1 MLEAQDAG
9 RFDAGRACIPEE
21 QVKNSRAHAL
31 YDQMQIE
38 VLIDLLVCPVEREGK
53 DMLEVLPKIAKTQ
66 ASYATNK
73 VLVLPMNL
81 TISVSYR
88 CNSRCKTCNVWQRP
102 NDDFTIEEYEKTF
115 ESIGRDAYWFTFSGG
130 EPTLRKDLPEMVEAA
145 YRHCRPGIINI
156 PTNGIQDKIIPARIE
171 RVLQAA
177 PTSEVIINLS
187 LDGVGEK
194 HDIVRGVK
202 GNFERAMRTYAGLKA
217 LKAHYK
223 NFTLGV
229 HTVISNF
236 NVDEFEHIYAFVRD
250 ELKPDSFISEI
261 AEERVELDTVGM
273 GITPPIQKYQPVIE
287 RLQEGIRKA
296 EFSGVSRI
304 TQAFRDRYYDIVK
317 RTLVEH
323 RQVIP
328 CLAGVASAQ
337 IAPNGDVWTCCI
349 RAESVGNLREHGYD
363 FRSVWTTAHAD
374 ELRRSIKAGEC
385 YCPLANASYTNMLCH
400 TPTLTSVALDVAKGS
415 VTSALSSKTSGTS
428 ARLRSLPVINAA
440 DEARLSNG
448 HTNGH
453 KANTEV
459 EAKV

>member
-1 MLEAQDAG
+1 
-9 RFDAGRACIPEE
+9 
-21 QVKNSRAHAL
+21 
-31 YDQMQIE
+31 
-38 VLIDLLVCPVEREGK
+38 
-53 DMLEVLPKIAKTQ
+53 MLEVLPKIAQMQ
-66 ASYATNK
+66 ASYALGK
-73 VLVLPMNL
+73 PLALPLNL

-102 NDDFTIEEYEKTF
+102 NDDFTIEEYDKTF
-115 ESIGRDAYWFTFSGG
+115 ASIGRAAYWFTFSGG
-130 EPTLRKDLPEMVEAA
+130 EPTLRKDLPEMVESA

-177 PTSEVIINLS
+177 PTSDVIVNLS

-202 GNFERAMRTYAGLKA
+202 GNFVRAMRTYAGLKA
-217 LKAHYK
+217 LKGRYK

-236 NVDEFEHIYAFVRD
+236 NIDEFENIYSFVRD
-250 ELKPDSFISEI
+250 ELQPDSFISEI

-287 RLQEGIRKA
+287 RLQDGIRKA
-296 EFSGVSRI
+296 EFNGVSRI

-317 RTLVEH
+317 RTLVEQ
-323 RQVIP
+323 RQIIP

-349 RAESVGNLREHGYD
+349 RAESVGNLREHDYD
-363 FRSVWTTAHAD
+363 FGSTWRTAKAD

-400 TPTLTSVALDVAKGS
+400 TPTLASVALEVGKGTAFSMFTANHQGKSAK
-415 VTSALSSKTSGTS
+415 
-428 ARLRSLPVINAA
+428 LRSLPVINAA
-440 DEARLSNG
+440 DEA
-448 HTNGH
+448 HAAQDE
-453 KANTEV
+453 KKEEI
-459 EAKV
+459 EAII

>member
-1 MLEAQDAG
+1 
-9 RFDAGRACIPEE
+9 
-21 QVKNSRAHAL
+21 
-31 YDQMQIE
+31 
-38 VLIDLLVCPVEREGK
+38 
-53 DMLEVLPKIAKTQ
+53 MLEVLPKIAKMQ
-66 ASYATNK
+66 ASYALGK
-73 VLVLPMNL
+73 PLALPMNL

-102 NDDFTIEEYEKTF
+102 NDDFTLEEYDQTF
-115 ESIGRDAYWFTFSGG
+115 ASIGRDAYWFTFSGG

-187 LDGVGEK
+187 LDGVGAK

-202 GNFERAMRTYAGLKA
+202 GNFERAMRTYAGLKV
-217 LKAHYK
+217 LKGRYK

-287 RLQEGIRKA
+287 RLQAGIRNA
-296 EFSGVSRI
+296 EFNGVSRI

-317 RTLVEH
+317 RTLVEK

-349 RAESVGNLREHGYD
+349 RAESVGNLREHNYD

-374 ELRRSIKAGEC
+374 ELRASIKAGEC

-400 TPTLTSVALDVAKGS
+400 TPTLSRVALEVARGS
-415 VTSALSSKTSGTS
+415 VTSALSAKTQGQS

-440 DEARLSNG
+440 DEALLSHG
-448 HTNGH
+448 QRTGTSTRSHTSNGH
-453 KANTEV
+453 KADTQIEINV
-459 EAKV
+459 

>member
-1 MLEAQDAG
+1 
-9 RFDAGRACIPEE
+9 
-21 QVKNSRAHAL
+21 
-31 YDQMQIE
+31 
-38 VLIDLLVCPVEREGK
+38 
-53 DMLEVLPKIAKTQ
+53 
-66 ASYATNK
+66 
-73 VLVLPMNL
+73 
-81 TISVSYR
+81 
-88 CNSRCKTCNVWQRP
+88 
-102 NDDFTIEEYEKTF
+102 
-115 ESIGRDAYWFTFSGG
+115 
-130 EPTLRKDLPEMVEAA
+130 MVEAA

-156 PTNGIQDKIIPARIE
+156 PTNGIQDKVIPGRIE

-177 PTSEVIINLS
+177 PASEVIVNLS

-194 HDIVRGVK
+194 HDIARGVK

-217 LKAHYK
+217 LKGHYK

-296 EFSGVSRI
+296 EFNGVSRI

-317 RTLVEH
+317 RTLVEK
-323 RQVIP
+323 RQIIP
-328 CLAGVASAQ
+328 CLAGIASAQ
-337 IAPNGDVWTCCI
+337 IALNGDVWTCCI
-349 RAESVGNLREHGYD
+349 RAESVGNLREHKYD
-363 FRSVWTTAHAD
+363 FKATWNTVKAN

-400 TPTLTSVALDVAKGS
+400 VPTLASVAVDVTRGTVAAAIPTRNGGK
-415 VTSALSSKTSGTS
+415 SATTKL
-428 ARLRSLPVINAA
+428 
-440 DEARLSNG
+440 
-448 HTNGH
+448 TN
-453 KANTEV
+453 V
-459 EAKV
+459 RR

>member
-1 MLEAQDAG
+1 
-9 RFDAGRACIPEE
+9 
-21 QVKNSRAHAL
+21 
-31 YDQMQIE
+31 
-38 VLIDLLVCPVEREGK
+38 
-53 DMLEVLPKIAKTQ
+53 MLEVLPKIAKMQ
-66 ASYATNK
+66 ASYAIGK
-73 VLVLPMNL
+73 PLALPMNF

-102 NDDFTIEEYEKTF
+102 NDDFTLEEYDKTF
-115 ESIGRDAYWFTFSGG
+115 ASIGRDAYWFTFSGG

-156 PTNGIQDKIIPARIE
+156 PTNGIQDKIIPGRIE

-187 LDGVGEK
+187 LDGIGEK

-202 GNFERAMRTYAGLKA
+202 GNFERAMRTYVGLKA
-217 LKAHYK
+217 LKGRYK

-236 NVDEFEHIYAFVRD
+236 NVDEFDNIYTFVRD

-273 GITPPIQKYQPVIE
+273 GITPPLQRYQPVIE
-287 RLQEGIRKA
+287 RLQEGIHKA
-296 EFSGVSRI
+296 EFTGVSRI

-317 RTLVEH
+317 RTLVEK

-328 CLAGVASAQ
+328 CMAGVASAQ

-349 RAESVGNLREHGYD
+349 RAESVGNLREHNYD
-363 FRSVWTTAHAD
+363 FKSTWSTVKAN

-400 TPTLTSVALDVAKGS
+400 APTLAGVAADVAKGTVAAALPS
-415 VTSALSSKTSGTS
+415 RDRGKSAK
-428 ARLRSLPVINAA
+428 LRNLPVINTTG
-440 DEARLSNG
+440 EAGGSNG
-448 HTNGH
+448 NGH
-453 KANTEV
+453 CG
-459 EAKV
+459 

>member
-1 MLEAQDAG
+1 
-9 RFDAGRACIPEE
+9 
-21 QVKNSRAHAL
+21 V
-31 YDQMQIE
+31 
-38 VLIDLLVCPVEREGK
+38 
-53 DMLEVLPKIAKTQ
+53 LEVLPKIAKMQ
-66 ASYATNK
+66 ASY
-73 VLVLPMNL
+73 VLGKPLANPINL

-102 NDDFTIEEYEKTF
+102 NDDFTLEEYDKTF
-115 ESIGRDAYWFTFSGG
+115 ASIGRDAYWFTFSGG
-130 EPTLRKDLPEMVEAA
+130 EPTLRKDLPEMVAAA

-156 PTNGIQDKIIPARIE
+156 PTNGIQDKIIPSRIE

-177 PTSEVIINLS
+177 PTSEVIVNLS

-217 LKAHYK
+217 LKGQYK

-236 NVDEFEHIYAFVRD
+236 NIDEFENIHAFVRD
-250 ELKPDSFISEI
+250 QLQPDSFISEI

-273 GITPPIQKYQPVIE
+273 GITPPIQKYQPVIDN
-287 RLQEGIRKA
+287 LQESIRKA

-304 TQAFRDRYYDIVK
+304 TQAFRKRYYEIVK
-317 RTLVEH
+317 RTLAEQ
-323 RQVIP
+323 RQIIP

-349 RAESVGNLREHGYD
+349 RAESVGNLREHNYD
-363 FRSVWTTAHAD
+363 FRIVWNTAKAN

-400 TPTLTSVALDVAKGS
+400 VPTLTSVGLDVARGTTIAAMTPKG
-415 VTSALSSKTSGTS
+415 TRPT
-428 ARLRSLPVINAA
+428 RLRALPVINAI
-440 DEARLSNG
+440 DEAQ
-448 HTNGH
+448 
-453 KANTEV
+453 V
-459 EAKV
+459 P

>member
-1 MLEAQDAG
+1 
-9 RFDAGRACIPEE
+9 
-21 QVKNSRAHAL
+21 
-31 YDQMQIE
+31 
-38 VLIDLLVCPVEREGK
+38 
-53 DMLEVLPKIAKTQ
+53 MLEVLPKIAKMQ
-66 ASYATNK
+66 ASYALGK
-73 VLVLPMNL
+73 PLALPLNL

-130 EPTLRKDLPEMVEAA
+130 EPTLRKDLPEMVAAA

-156 PTNGIQDKIIPARIE
+156 PTNGIQDKIIPGRIE
-171 RVLQAA
+171 KVLQAA

-217 LKAHYK
+217 LKGRYK

-236 NVDEFEHIYAFVRD
+236 NVDEFENIYAFVRD

-296 EFSGVSRI
+296 EFNGVSRI

-317 RTLVEH
+317 KTLVEK

-337 IAPNGDVWTCCI
+337 IAPNGDVWACCI
-349 RAESVGNLREHGYD
+349 RAESVGNLREHNYD
-363 FRSVWTTAHAD
+363 FRSVWTTAEAD
-374 ELRRSIKAGEC
+374 EMRRSIKAREC

-400 TPTLTSVALDVAKGS
+400 VPTLSSVALTVAKGTAGE
-415 VTSALSSKTSGTS
+415 VLSSKERGKS
-428 ARLRSLPVINAA
+428 AKLRNLPVINAV
-440 DEARLSNG
+440 DEARLANGTNGNG
-448 HTNGH
+448 HAKAAVARELNVIQALSDAPSANGH
-453 KANTEV
+453 RDEGVELKA
-459 EAKV
+459 

>member
-1 MLEAQDAG
+1 
-9 RFDAGRACIPEE
+9 
-21 QVKNSRAHAL
+21 
-31 YDQMQIE
+31 
-38 VLIDLLVCPVEREGK
+38 
-53 DMLEVLPKIAKTQ
+53 MLEVLPKIAKLQ
-66 ASYATNK
+66 ASYALGK
-73 VLVLPMNL
+73 PLALPMNL

-102 NDDFTIEEYEKTF
+102 NDDFTIEEYDKTF
-115 ESIGRDAYWFTFSGG
+115 ASIGRDAYWFTFSGG

-156 PTNGIQDKIIPARIE
+156 PTNGIQDKIIPGRIE

-177 PTSEVIINLS
+177 PTSEVIVNLS

-217 LKAHYK
+217 LKDHYK

-236 NVDEFEHIYAFVRD
+236 NVDEFDTIYAFVRD

-273 GITPPIQKYQPVIE
+273 GITPTIQKYQPAIE

-296 EFSGVSRI
+296 EFNGVSRI
-304 TQAFRDRYYDIVK
+304 TQAFRDRYYDLVK
-317 RTLVEH
+317 RTLVEK

-349 RAESVGNLREHGYD
+349 RAESVGNLRKHNYD
-363 FRSVWTTAHAD
+363 FRATWNTTRAN

-400 TPTLTSVALDVAKGS
+400 IPTVASVAVDVARGTVAATLASSNRGK
-415 VTSALSSKTSGTS
+415 SAK
-428 ARLRSLPVINAA
+428 LRNLPVINAA
-440 DEARLSNG
+440 DEACRSDGNG
-448 HTNGH
+448 NSL
-453 KANTEV
+453 KA
-459 EAKV
+459 